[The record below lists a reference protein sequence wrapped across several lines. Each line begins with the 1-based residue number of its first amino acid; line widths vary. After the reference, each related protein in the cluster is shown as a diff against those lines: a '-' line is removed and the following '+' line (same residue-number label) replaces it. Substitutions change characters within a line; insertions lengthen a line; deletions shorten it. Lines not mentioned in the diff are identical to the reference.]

1 MPATTTAAPARRSRK
16 RIAIVAIVLLVAAL
30 ALRWVSQPSQVSGI
44 LLSQVGKALGLELS
58 ASGAS
63 EYRLRGTPM
72 LVVRDLVVRQPGATV
87 PLLRAERVYL
97 ALPWRTIRAAGA
109 VLDVER
115 VELDAPQLDVA
126 ALQRWLATRP
136 PSTEPL
142 RMPSLSD
149 GLRIVRGRVVGV
161 DWSIEQISLSSPEL
175 HPQRLLRARIGGRVL
190 SDGVQVPF
198 DLAATLQRPALARG
212 LGLSGGVSV
221 QAKDWALPMRIRL
234 GALLHSGDDGLGL
247 DRLRLG
253 AHARYRAG
261 DTDLPFVFGL
271 AGPLR
276 YRDAALTLAPLGAAL
291 RGKDAI
297 PQLDASGRF
306 AFGDGMR
313 LHLGGVL
320 AQWPEAWPTL
330 PPPLGQSKSPLPFV
344 LDYDGPADFSGDS
357 ALRLQRDQTRFDGR
371 FRLPA
376 VLAWV
381 DASAQGS
388 LLPPLS
394 GRLSTPR
401 IEVSGATLEGV
412 EIEIEQDD
420 DATPTATPPTA
431 APSTAV
437 PSQPAPKPA
446 ATRPLE

>member
-1 MPATTTAAPARRSRK
+1 MPATPTDAPARRSRK
-16 RIAIVAIVLLVAAL
+16 RIAIVAVVLLAAAF

-44 LLSQVGKALGLELS
+44 LLSQVGKALGLEIT

-72 LVVRDLVVRQPGATV
+72 LVVRDLVARQPGAPV

-97 ALPWRTIRAAGA
+97 ALPWRTIRAGGD
-109 VLDVER
+109 LLEVER

-126 ALQRWLATRP
+126 ALQAWLATRP
-136 PSTEPL
+136 PSTEPV
-142 RMPSLSD
+142 RMPTLSQ
-149 GLRIVRGRVVGV
+149 GLSIVSGRVIGAG
-161 DWSIEQISLSSPEL
+161 WSIERLSLSAPEL
-175 HPQRLLRARIGGRVL
+175 HPQRPLRARLGGRVL
-190 SDGVQVPF
+190 GAGVQVPF

-212 LGLSGGVSV
+212 LGLSGGVEV
-221 QAKDWALPMRIRL
+221 RAKDWTLPMRIRL

-253 AHARYRAG
+253 ADARYRAG

-306 AFGDGMR
+306 AFGEDLR
-313 LHLGGVL
+313 LHLDGVL
-320 AQWPEAWPTL
+320 AQWPQAWPAL

-344 LDYDGPADFSGDS
+344 LDYAGPADFSGDS
-357 ALRLQRDQTRFDGR
+357 ALHLQRDQTRFDGR

-376 VLAWV
+376 VLDWV
-381 DASAQGS
+381 DASEGA

-412 EIEIEQDD
+412 EIDIED
-420 DATPTATPPTA
+420 DAPPATA
-431 APSTAV
+431 APT
-437 PSQPAPKPA
+437 PATTP
-446 ATRPLE
+446 PLQ